1 MKKLFSLAALFF
13 AMLAVSQGK
22 SDLEGTW
29 TLKSYID
36 HSDGGKTKFYEDHI
50 LFQKHIA
57 GCHFAWIKYDT
68 REMKLIGMGGGTFQI
83 DENDN
88 YVETLEFFYPFGSSE
103 HGQSIVFDKEV
114 KGGKW
119 YHSGYV
125 KDFALDNDGELTV
138 IDSIKIEEVWIPF
151 KSKSKQSELV
161 GTWILQKSRT
171 SKNQEYEEMPEMI
184 DYFRIMTPSHF
195 FSVKFDAEG
204 DQIYGAVVGTYS
216 LKDDLYN
223 ETVQASYP
231 QNIGNT
237 MSMQYVREGKI
248 WKYIGELESSSGTQY
263 IDELWKPH
271 VCRPTMAG
279 MTHD

>member
-83 DENDN
+83 DEND
-88 YVETLEFFYPFGSSE
+88 YYIEKLEFFYPFGSSE
-103 HGQSIVFDKEV
+103 HGQSIKFNKEI

-119 YHSGYV
+119 YHSGYI
-125 KDFALDNDGELTV
+125 KNFALDNDGELKV
-138 IDSIKIEEVWIPF
+138 IDSIKIEEVWTPF

-184 DYFRIMTPSHF
+184 APNPKPQTPNPEFIKIFQF
-195 FSVKFDAEG
+195 FNKNSK
-204 DQIYGAVVGTYS
+204 
-216 LKDDLYN
+216 L
-223 ETVQASYP
+223 
-231 QNIGNT
+231 
-237 MSMQYVREGKI
+237 
-248 WKYIGELESSSGTQY
+248 
-263 IDELWKPH
+263 
-271 VCRPTMAG
+271 
-279 MTHD
+279 